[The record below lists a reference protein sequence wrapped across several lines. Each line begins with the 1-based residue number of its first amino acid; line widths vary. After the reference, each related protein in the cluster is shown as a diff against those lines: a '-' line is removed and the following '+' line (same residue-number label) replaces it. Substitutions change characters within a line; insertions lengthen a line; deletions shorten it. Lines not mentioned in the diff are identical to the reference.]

1 MKKNIQ
7 NSSNNRKLHFWN
19 ETWFVGKEKS
29 FFSFKIN
36 RQKSKIHVQHMQT
49 HKQLTNYNTR
59 ETQTKNP
66 KETVKIFENK
76 KGKNEMKWEYRE
88 KENRNVNGESEKE
101 KVSLDGKIII
111 LEEKKSVHV
120 SIFQLF

>member
-1 MKKNIQ
+1 
-7 NSSNNRKLHFWN
+7 
-19 ETWFVGKEKS
+19 
-29 FFSFKIN
+29 
-36 RQKSKIHVQHMQT
+36 MQT

>member
-1 MKKNIQ
+1 M
-7 NSSNNRKLHFWN
+7 R
-19 ETWFVGKEKS
+19 FVGKEKS

-49 HKQLTNYNTR
+49 HKQPTNYNTR

-66 KETVKIFENK
+66 KETVKISENK
-76 KGKNEMKWEYRE
+76 KGKNEMKWPKREIKRNPKNSSEHKE

-101 KVSLDGKIII
+101 KVSLDGRGNDANVVI
-111 LEEKKSVHV
+111 LKHCVLRLSFH
-120 SIFQLF
+120 